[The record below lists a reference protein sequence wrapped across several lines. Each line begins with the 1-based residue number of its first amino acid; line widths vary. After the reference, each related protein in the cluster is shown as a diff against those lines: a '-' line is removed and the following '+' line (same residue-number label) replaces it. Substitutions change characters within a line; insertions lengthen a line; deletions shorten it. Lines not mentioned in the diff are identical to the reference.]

1 MLRNTPVVGH
11 ISQGSPGDFA
21 SACDVV
27 ADHAVASFLHGV
39 DVFAVATDRQ
49 AFQLVAVDQKRCS
62 GIDASIK
69 TQAEYCFAVITDGVK
84 RRAVGI
90 EAQTRWFIQPQ
101 SWVSNVLLI
110 DQAETQLAFGH
121 VSLLRGCH

>member
-1 MLRNTPVVGH
+1 MLSNTPVVGH
-11 ISQGSPGDFA
+11 VSQGSPGDFVT
-21 SACDVV
+21 ACDVI
-27 ADHAVASFLHGV
+27 ADYAVASFLHGV
-39 DVFAVATDRQ
+39 DILAVATDRQ

-62 GIDASIK
+62 SINASI
-69 TQAEYCFAVITDGVK
+69 QVQSENCFAVITDGVK

-90 EAQTRWFIQPQ
+90 KAQPRWSIQPQ